1 MLIFVEFGVHFFQP
15 LEDISCTETLLY
27 AHGFYDIY
35 FFTFCT
41 FLRADVTSEFPH
53 CEIETVLFMYMSLK
67 PVVVRVFDVI
77 T

>member
-1 MLIFVEFGVHFFQP
+1 MTYI
-15 LEDISCTETLLY
+15 
-27 AHGFYDIY
+27 

-53 CEIETVLFMYMSLK
+53 CEIETVLFMYMSLN

-77 T
+77 TWVKIQTELVKYYIQKKWLDYIMT